1 MINVIKNVI
10 LRIIRLPYNPVSSRG
25 NYARFQGF
33 LALRVLH
40 GTGIKREIFEKSNI
54 IFIEF

>member
-1 MINVIKNVI
+1 MSFHEDTHI
-10 LRIIRLPYNPVSSRG
+10 PYNPVSSRG

-33 LALRVLH
+33 LALRGLN